1 MARVINISWRESFC
15 SGHAVQGW
23 LVKILEHQATTTSE
37 TTETPAAQPK
47 IISGKG
53 VQASN

>member
-37 TTETPAAQPK
+37 TPAAQPK